1 MDESGNLREILCIG
15 NDITE
20 LRKTRDAQLQL
31 LRFQNEMIDT
41 AAIWID
47 TLDVLG
53 NVTLWNRAAE
63 AISGYT
69 KEEVLGHD
77 RIWEWLYPD
86 PAYREKIFA
95 KAMQILQEHHRVEGF
110 ETIIRCKNGELRH
123 ISWFSNPI
131 LDDSGRSIGS
141 IALGA
146 DITAAKQ
153 AEEERKTLQE
163 QLVQAQKLESI
174 GRLAGGIAHDFNN
187 KLQAMTGY
195 AEMALVA
202 ADGQEPIRSY
212 LVSIQKIVE
221 SAGNLTQ
228 QLLAFARKQIA
239 TPKVLNLNEAISG
252 TLRMLQRL
260 LGENISF
267 QWKPGADLWPI
278 KIDPTQL
285 DQILANLCVNARD
298 AISGVGTIGI
308 ETANMPWSDI
318 QPHAKPGVQPGDYVR
333 LSIEDNG
340 TGMDSETLARIFE
353 PFFTTKAM
361 GKGTGLGLAMVYGI
375 VEQNAGWI
383 TVESAPEKG
392 TTFHIYFPRSDEL
405 PESDRTSMQ
414 AAGISSCG
422 KETILFVEDDRL
434 ILDIGKAILERYG
447 YDVLALCDAQQA
459 IDLAQSIETPIHLLI
474 TDVVMPKMN
483 GKQLSQHIQ
492 QIHPNIRSL
501 FISGY
506 TADIIARQGIID
518 TDVHFLQKPFS
529 VETLAKKVREVL
541 DAPM

>member
-1 MDESGNLREILCIG
+1 
-15 NDITE
+15 
-20 LRKTRDAQLQL
+20 
-31 LRFQNEMIDT
+31 
-41 AAIWID
+41 
-47 TLDVLG
+47 
-53 NVTLWNRAAE
+53 
-63 AISGYT
+63 
-69 KEEVLGHD
+69 
-77 RIWEWLYPD
+77 
-86 PAYREKIFA
+86 
-95 KAMQILQEHHRVEGF
+95 
-110 ETIIRCKNGELRH
+110 
-123 ISWFSNPI
+123 
-131 LDDSGRSIGS
+131 
-141 IALGA
+141 
-146 DITAAKQ
+146 
-153 AEEERKTLQE
+153 
-163 QLVQAQKLESI
+163 
-174 GRLAGGIAHDFNN
+174 
-187 KLQAMTGY
+187 
-195 AEMALVA
+195 
-202 ADGQEPIRSY
+202 
-212 LVSIQKIVE
+212 
-221 SAGNLTQ
+221 
-228 QLLAFARKQIA
+228 
-239 TPKVLNLNEAISG
+239 
-252 TLRMLQRL
+252 
-260 LGENISF
+260 
-267 QWKPGADLWPI
+267 
-278 KIDPTQL
+278 
-285 DQILANLCVNARD
+285 VNARD

-541 DAPM
+541 DAPT